1 MVGSLRL
8 SSIPRQA
15 AASGDR
21 PSEDVDGSVGQGHD
35 GALGVLAL
43 ADALLPNHR
52 CHPVIVV
59 DFSISSLT
67 ECVG

>member
-1 MVGSLRL
+1 MPSLEV
-8 SSIPRQA
+8 QA
-15 AASGDR
+15 GQAPQPWAAWTFSATAIL
-21 PSEDVDGSVGQGHD
+21 EVY
-35 GALGVLAL
+35 
-43 ADALLPNHR
+43 DALLPNHR